1 MTDGAV
7 VSLWRY
13 PVKSMMGEELNASD
27 VTDHGLLSDRSLALV
42 DTETGKVVSAKN
54 PRKWPTMFDF
64 RAVFTTPPV
73 LGSPL
78 PPVRVTLPD
87 GVSVTSDS
95 ARFAELLTGALGRSV
110 TLASAAPSEPSLEEY
125 WPDIAELAHRETV
138 TDEAMP
144 STTFFDLATIHVLTT
159 ATINRL
165 RELYPQGQFE
175 VRRFRPNIVVR
186 PENDDAGFVESSWVG
201 RELRIGDDV
210 VLAITDHCPLRHDHT
225 SARRSAQGQRDPAHS
240 GTPQRSSR
248 RRVWRSASRRESPAR
263 RHRDPRLS
271 TSRGVDI
278 SRRCWESCHRK
289 ARCRRCLLNVELR
302 GAHVGRPWPAIA
314 E

>member
-27 VTDHGLLSDRSLALV
+27 VTDHGLLGDRSLALV

-87 GVSVTSDS
+87 GVGVTSDD

-138 TDEAMP
+138 TEEAMT
-144 STTFFDLATIHVLTT
+144 STTFFDLATSMCSPRRRSTGYESSTRRANSRSGAFGPTSSCVPSMTPLSSWRASGWGENFGSATTSCSRSPTT
-159 ATINRL
+159 AR
-165 RELYPQGQFE
+165 
-175 VRRFRPNIVVR
+175 
-186 PENDDAGFVESSWVG
+186 A
-201 RELRIGDDV
+201 
-210 VLAITDHCPLRHDHT
+210 A
-225 SARRSAQGQRDPAHS
+225 
-240 GTPQRSSR
+240 
-248 RRVWRSASRRESPAR
+248 
-263 RHRDPRLS
+263 
-271 TSRGVDI
+271 
-278 SRRCWESCHRK
+278 
-289 ARCRRCLLNVELR
+289 
-302 GAHVGRPWPAIA
+302 
-314 E
+314 

>member
-27 VTDHGLLSDRSLALV
+27 VTDHGLLGDRSLALV

-87 GVSVTSDS
+87 GVSVTSDD
-95 ARFAELLTGALGRSV
+95 ARFAELLTGALGRPV

-138 TDEAMP
+138 TEEAMP
-144 STTFFDLATIHVLTT
+144 STTFFDLADHPC
-159 ATINRL
+159 AH
-165 RELYPQGQFE
+165 
-175 VRRFRPNIVVR
+175 
-186 PENDDAGFVESSWVG
+186 D
-201 RELRIGDDV
+201 GDDQPATRALPAGPIRGQALSAQHRRASRERRRRV
-210 VLAITDHCPLRHDHT
+210 RGEHVGGARTSDRRRRRARDHRPLPALRHDHT
-225 SARRSAQGQRDPAHS
+225 SARRSAQGQRDPAHG

-248 RRVWRSASRRESPAR
+248 RRVCRSASRRESPAR

-271 TSRGVDI
+271 TTRAVDI
-278 SRRCWESCHRK
+278 SR
-289 ARCRRCLLNVELR
+289 
-302 GAHVGRPWPAIA
+302 HVGSHVIGKRDADYVC
-314 E
+314 

>member
-27 VTDHGLLSDRSLALV
+27 VTDDGLLGDRSLALV

-87 GVSVTSDS
+87 GVGVTSAN
-95 ARFAELLTGALGRSV
+95 ARFAELLTGGLGRSV

-165 RELYPQGQFE
+165 RELPAGPIRGQALSAQHRRASRE
-175 VRRFRPNIVVR
+175 RRRRVRGEHVDGARTSDRRRRRARDHRPL
-186 PENDDAGFVESSWVG
+186 PA
-201 RELRIGDDV
+201 
-210 VLAITDHCPLRHDHT
+210 LRHDHT

-271 TSRGVDI
+271 TNRAVVNGSATADDR
-278 SRRCWESCHRK
+278 S
-289 ARCRRCLLNVELR
+289 
-302 GAHVGRPWPAIA
+302 
-314 E
+314 

>member
-27 VTDHGLLSDRSLALV
+27 VTDHGLLGDRSLALV

-87 GVSVTSDS
+87 GVSVTSDD
-95 ARFAELLTGALGRSV
+95 ARFAELLTGALGRPV
-110 TLASAAPSEPSLEEY
+110 TLASAAPSAAEPRGV
-125 WPDIAELAHRETV
+125 LARHRRARPPG
-138 TDEAMP
+138 DRDRRGDA
-144 STTFFDLATIHVLTT
+144 LHHVL
-159 ATINRL
+159 
-165 RELYPQGQFE
+165 
-175 VRRFRPNIVVR
+175 RPR
-186 PENDDAGFVESSWVG
+186 HHPCAHD
-201 RELRIGDDV
+201 GDDQPATRALPAGPIRGQALPAQHRRASRERRRRV
-210 VLAITDHCPLRHDHT
+210 RGEQVGGARTSDRRRRRARDHRPLPALRHDHT

-240 GTPQRSSR
+240 GTPQRSYT
-248 RRVWRSASRRESPAR
+248 SACMQKCVAPGESSEATP
-263 RHRDPRLS
+263 
-271 TSRGVDI
+271 
-278 SRRCWESCHRK
+278 
-289 ARCRRCLLNVELR
+289 
-302 GAHVGRPWPAIA
+302 
-314 E
+314 